1 MNSLERSL
9 VEKAG
14 YDNGWERSS
23 FDSDGNVVLAS
34 ARHGFSALVRKGS
47 HDAEWS
53 VRFGDGFPLDELRRG
68 FPANAFSESEDL
80 PWDYQML
87 CALLRRAAELGVAV
101 PDAPLAAFT
110 KELEATIAAEGI
122 TKGTEAE
129 RLVTQRIGQ
138 NHYRNALLSYWKGA
152 CALTGFD
159 LPEVLR
165 ASHAKPWAECESD
178 SERLNVYNG
187 FLFTATIDALFD
199 KALIS
204 FTDDGELL
212 LSTRV
217 KEDRFADLGLRPGMR
232 LRWID
237 ERHLPFLKWHR
248 ERLFMAN
255 LGNRN

>member
-23 FDSDGNVVLAS
+23 IATDGRSITLAS
-34 ARHGFSALVRKGS
+34 SMHGFTATVRKGS
-47 HDAEWS
+47 HEKEWS
-53 VRFGDGFPLDELRRG
+53 VRFSNGFPLGELRRE
-68 FPANAFSESEDL
+68 FPSIIFHEEEIV
-80 PWDYQML
+80 PWDYQVL
-87 CALLRRAAELGVAV
+87 CAILRRAAEIAIAV
-101 PDAPLAAFT
+101 PDAPLIAFN
-110 KELEATIAAEGI
+110 KELESTLAKQGI
-122 TKGTEAE
+122 PHGTEAE
-129 RLVTQRIGQ
+129 RIVKQRIGQ
-138 NHYRNALLSYWKGA
+138 NYYRKALLSYWKGA

-187 FLFTATIDALFD
+187 FLFTANVDALFD

-204 FTDDGELL
+204 FADDGELL

-217 KEDRFADLGLRPGMR
+217 KEGRFADLGLRPGMH
-232 LRWID
+232 LRWIED
-237 ERHLPFLKWHR
+237 RHLPFLTWHR
-248 ERLFMAN
+248 EHLFIKN
-255 LGNRN
+255 I

>member
-1 MNSLERSL
+1 MNILDRSL

-23 FDSDGNVVLAS
+23 SDSDENVVLAS
-34 ARHGFSALVRKGS
+34 SRHGYSALVRKGS

-53 VRFGDGFPLDELRRG
+53 VRFGNGFPIDELRRG
-68 FPANAFSESEDL
+68 LPANAFSESEAL
-80 PWDYQML
+80 PWDYQLL
-87 CALLRRAAELGVAV
+87 CALLRRAAELGIAI
-101 PDAPLAAFT
+101 PDAPLAAFN
-110 KELEATIAAEGI
+110 KELDSTMAAEGI

-129 RLVTQRIGQ
+129 RLVKQRIGQ
-138 NHYRNALLSYWKGA
+138 NHYRDALLSYWKGA
-152 CALTGFD
+152 CALTGVD
-159 LPEVLR
+159 IPDILR
-165 ASHAKPWAECESD
+165 ASHAKPWAECASD

-187 FLFTATIDALFD
+187 FLLTANIDALFD

-204 FTDDGELL
+204 FCDKGELL
-212 LSTRV
+212 LSARV
-217 KEDRFADLGLRPGMR
+217 KEQQFAAIGLRPGMR

-255 LGNRN
+255 LGSRN